1 MAHIGYSQ
9 LRTRLA
15 LGTLPVTR
23 PAVIRPVT
31 RVQELD
37 SEISIPTTLAP
48 KGDDLIGHALF
59 ALKHEGTDLAILA
72 AASPHFAATDL
83 ITALRATPAGR
94 YIRKLCFLWET
105 FTGKELTDLP
115 ATLGS
120 NPAPLF
126 DPKAY
131 VTGTPVR
138 NRRWS
143 IDMNGLGDFAYCP
156 NVRRTA
162 AIEAC
167 LAIDPLGEAREYLK
181 GFTSTELDRVLSWAY
196 LHETRSTYALEGEAP
211 PGNKAEAFAAILRQ
225 AGEAHSLTEEYLTEL
240 QNAVVTTALAREPAF
255 RHTQNYLTNGAPGAR
270 GVSYLPPQADLVH
283 SIMDTIDRLANRKIC
298 PDLDPLVRATLVS
311 FGFVYA
317 HPFLDGNGRISR
329 FLAHYTLRQSGALPN
344 GYILPLSVAM
354 KRNESDY
361 LQALQ
366 SFSRPARELWSV
378 QWIDGD
384 DFNFEFKG
392 HGSIYRFWDATS
404 CVEFMCKM
412 AEETLRHDLQ
422 GEVEFLHCYDAVL
435 READARFDIPGST
448 LSKLVRMAYDQGG
461 VLSQNRRKQFIYQ
474 VPPEA
479 FDFIEAAIRGRLP
492 KTAK

>member
-1 MAHIGYSQ
+1 MLQIGYSQ

-15 LGTLPVTR
+15 LGTLPVMR

-37 SEISIPTTLAP
+37 SEISIPATLAP
-48 KGDDLIGHALF
+48 KGDDLIGHALL

-83 ITALRATPAGR
+83 ITARRATPAGR

-115 ATLGS
+115 ATLGT

-143 IDMNGLGDFAYCP
+143 IDMNGLGDFAHCP
-156 NVRRTA
+156 SVRRTA

-196 LHETRSTYALEGEAP
+196 LHETRSSYALEGEAP

-225 AGEAHSLTEEYLTEL
+225 AGEPHALTEEYLTDL
-240 QNAVVTTALAREPAF
+240 QNAVVTTALA
-255 RHTQNYLTNGAPGAR
+255 
-270 GVSYLPPQADLVH
+270 
-283 SIMDTIDRLANRKIC
+283 DRSPR
-298 PDLDPLVRATLVS
+298 
-311 FGFVYA
+311 
-317 HPFLDGNGRISR
+317 
-329 FLAHYTLRQSGALPN
+329 
-344 GYILPLSVAM
+344 
-354 KRNESDY
+354 
-361 LQALQ
+361 
-366 SFSRPARELWSV
+366 
-378 QWIDGD
+378 
-384 DFNFEFKG
+384 
-392 HGSIYRFWDATS
+392 
-404 CVEFMCKM
+404 
-412 AEETLRHDLQ
+412 
-422 GEVEFLHCYDAVL
+422 
-435 READARFDIPGST
+435 
-448 LSKLVRMAYDQGG
+448 
-461 VLSQNRRKQFIYQ
+461 
-474 VPPEA
+474 
-479 FDFIEAAIRGRLP
+479 
-492 KTAK
+492 